1 MTYKEAC
8 KKWMKHCTEKEEVK
22 PLKLQY
28 RAELIAEL
36 EQEKRSE
43 ETEKTVTKYVHNK
56 LYFI

>member
-1 MTYKEAC
+1 
-8 KKWMKHCTEKEEVK
+8 MKHCTEKEEVK
-22 PLKLQY
+22 PLKLRY